1 MEYFQ
6 RHYFA
11 LLVKKIMNILKI
23 DFYKLALTVLCNLFK
38 AIKKTATISG
48 GRKSNGKNCEF
59 VGVWRLI
66 LVFQS
71 IDY

>member
-1 MEYFQ
+1 
-6 RHYFA
+6 
-11 LLVKKIMNILKI
+11 MNILKI
-23 DFYKLALTVLCNLFK
+23 DFYKLALTVLRNLFK
-38 AIKKTATISG
+38 AVKKTATISG

>member
-1 MEYFQ
+1 MPKYGQYGIPSTTLFCVTSE
-6 RHYFA
+6 
-11 LLVKKIMNILKI
+11 KK
-23 DFYKLALTVLCNLFK
+23 FYKLALTVLCNLFK
-38 AIKKTATISG
+38 AIKKTTTITG
-48 GRKSNGKNCEF
+48 ARKSNGKSCEF

>member
-1 MEYFQ
+1 
-6 RHYFA
+6 
-11 LLVKKIMNILKI
+11 MNILKI
-23 DFYKLALTVLCNLFK
+23 DFYKLALMVLCNLFEV
-38 AIKKTATISG
+38 IKKTATISG